1 MPWHREPKKDV
12 TNCDKLRGAVSRLWS
27 ADFRMEQSGKRK
39 VLSSYTEYIG
49 IWGEPPELKHL
60 SRARK
65 RNQNEI
71 PLVVAS
77 ERGRGQTESSN
88 TLGVRTVYCMAEHSR
103 MAWEG
108 QSKSVR
114 ITYAKCKAGKLYP
127 EYCGTREIPWEYG
140 GTTLQ
145 A

>member
-1 MPWHREPKKDV
+1 
-12 TNCDKLRGAVSRLWS
+12 
-27 ADFRMEQSGKRK
+27 MEQSGR
-39 VLSSYTEYIG
+39 S
-49 IWGEPPELKHL
+49 H
-60 SRARK
+60 ARK

-88 TLGVRTVYCMAEHSR
+88 TLGVRTVTCMAEHSR

-108 QSKSVR
+108 QSESVR

-140 GTTLQ
+140 GTTLVLTSTESPSKGDRVPIVEWSGELM
-145 A
+145 